1 VNPSVICVP
10 NNHYYDLFSKR
21 LNLNYESFHCL
32 CKGQ

>member
-10 NNHYYDLFSKR
+10 NNHYCDLFSKR
-21 LNLNYESFHCL
+21 LNLNYESFHYL